1 MHSFRGIHY
10 QSVGDGYQIEDAD
23 DIGEIVDMEEGD
35 LQENRKREIHVD
47 GVLYNEELL

>member
-23 DIGEIVDMEEGD
+23 DIGEIADMEEGD
-35 LQENRKREIHVD
+35 LQETE
-47 GVLYNEELL
+47 NERYM